1 MTNMVKCFTVRQ
13 AQPKFSWHPSEI
25 TCIKCHLMESDS
37 DMKCMRALWWAEPLF
52 WSIRRLCLLPPAPQ
66 PPHCWTDPANHP
78 PLQSRKNENE
88 KGEVEGSRSYTSNTF
103 FYHIPWILL
112 CFHDHISLIGRECNA
127 MTVTIGFTT
136 CGGSGVMSATS
147 LRWHRVPSFILSWL
161 ELKSEPL
168 LTSSE
173 RKSER
178 LIND

>member
-103 FYHIPWILL
+103 FYHIPWISPL
-112 CFHDHISLIGRECNA
+112 
-127 MTVTIGFTT
+127 
-136 CGGSGVMSATS
+136 
-147 LRWHRVPSFILSWL
+147 LSWPYISNREGMQYYDCNYRL
-161 ELKSEPL
+161 YYLRRLRRNVCNQSEVASSAIFYIVVVGAEERAM

>member
-78 PLQSRKNENE
+78 PLQAQPITSTAGKMKMR

-103 FYHIPWILL
+103 FYHIPWISPLL
-112 CFHDHISLIGRECNA
+112 SCHISLLWRECNT
-127 MTVTIGFTT
+127 MTITIG
-136 CGGSGVMSATS
+136 GGSGVMSATS

-161 ELKSEPL
+161 ELRASHC
-168 LTSSE
+168 
-173 RKSER
+173 
-178 LIND
+178 